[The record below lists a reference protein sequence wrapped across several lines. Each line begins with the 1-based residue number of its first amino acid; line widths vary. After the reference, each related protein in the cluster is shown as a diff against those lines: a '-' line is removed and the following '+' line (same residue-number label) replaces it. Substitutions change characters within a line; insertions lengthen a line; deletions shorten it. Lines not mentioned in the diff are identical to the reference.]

1 MSDVSSSKKKVRGV
15 LGLVGLVFGALG
27 AVRELKAASGNRDS
41 LALVNAVL
49 NFAAVL
55 TGAALAVRA
64 LRKDGDEE

>member
-27 AVRELKAASGNRDS
+27 AVRELKTARGNRDN
-41 LALVNAVL
+41 LAVVNAVL
-49 NFAAVL
+49 NCAAVL
-55 TGAALAVRA
+55 SGAALAIRS